1 MNFDELQ
8 NKWNQQTGNAVN
20 IRTESLKKTR
30 SITDKISRNFKREFV
45 FSALSFLF
53 LFTIPIYDSFSIE
66 IKMLH
71 YFFLLQMLI
80 PYLFYY
86 RRFLAFNKMTK
97 KDDVFSSKENLIQ
110 LYYELK
116 FAVESYKISCYI
128 IVPSALG
135 LYFVI
140 FGKNRTFEW
149 FMKYVNFRETL
160 AIDPNFIWKTSI
172 IGILL
177 LAFVLLFCEWTID
190 KYYGKYLKQIKL
202 LLKNLEE

>member
-1 MNFDELQ
+1 MDMNFEELQ
-8 NKWNQQTGNAVN
+8 NKWNQQTGDAVN

-30 SITDKISRNFKREFV
+30 SITDKISKNFKREF
-45 FSALSFLF
+45 
-53 LFTIPIYDSFSIE
+53 
-66 IKMLH
+66 
-71 YFFLLQMLI
+71 
-80 PYLFYY
+80 
-86 RRFLAFNKMTK
+86 
-97 KDDVFSSKENLIQ
+97 VFSSKENLIQ

-149 FMKYVNFRETL
+149 FMKYVNLRETL
-160 AIDPNFIWKTSI
+160 AIDPGFIWKTSI

-177 LAFVLLFCEWTID
+177 LAFILLFCEWTID
-190 KYYGKYLKQIKL
+190 KYYGKYLQQIKL
-202 LLKNLEE
+202 LLKNFEE